1 MRLRKEIR
9 SLSSEQWDR
18 VVKAMWIMKTSS
30 NAEGKAKYGKQFAN
44 YDSFVA
50 KHVKAVF
57 NPEGD
62 QGHFGPIFLIYHRA
76 WLLAFENSLL
86 AIDPAIEGQ
95 KSTCVVYIY

>member
-1 MRLRKEIR
+1 MRLRKKIR
-9 SLSSEQWDR
+9 SLSAEHWDR

-30 NAEGKAKYGKQFAN
+30 DVEGKAKYGRLFEN

-76 WLLAFENSLL
+76 WQLAFENSLL
-86 AIDPAIEGQ
+86 AINPTIEVQ
-95 KSTCVVYIY
+95 SVLA